1 MNAMGNGGHAVD
13 HGDGPLHSV
22 QAQNRREITV
32 TGVREVVSFDETGV
46 LLVTTCGQ
54 LSVEGEDLHVTTL
67 NTRDGV
73 VVVTGI
79 LNGLLYENETTPEG
93 QGKRSRFGRWFR

>member
-1 MNAMGNGGHAVD
+1 MAEQQNLP
-13 HGDGPLHSV
+13 HGLTLADRKKL
-22 QAQNRREITV
+22 TL
-32 TGVREVVSFDETGV
+32 TGVTEVVSFDETGV